1 MNMSVLKGVL
11 DWVVTKLASKQS
23 PVRPETVEN
32 HAAQAAL
39 ELAAILR
46 VGGALEYDEIP
57 MITRRLQSV
66 IDATNAVIAACEPS
80 QAEGRYCRRE
90 L

>member
-1 MNMSVLKGVL
+1 MSVLKGVL
-11 DWVVTKLASKQS
+11 DWVITKLASMQS

-32 HAAQAAL
+32 QAAQAAL

-46 VGGALEYDEIP
+46 VGGGALEHDEIP

-66 IDATNAVIAACEPS
+66 IDATNAVVAACEPS

>member
-1 MNMSVLKGVL
+1 MSVLKGVL
-11 DWVVTKLASKQS
+11 DWVITALASKQS
-23 PVRPETVEN
+23 PIRPETVEN
-32 HAAQAAL
+32 QAAQAAL

-46 VGGALEYDEIP
+46 VGGALEHDEIP

-66 IDATNAVIAACEPS
+66 IDATNAVVAACEPS
-80 QAEGRYCRRE
+80 QGEGKYCRRE

>member
-1 MNMSVLKGVL
+1 MSVLKGVL
-11 DWVVTKLASKQS
+11 DWMITKLASKQS

-32 HAAQAAL
+32 QAAQAAL

-46 VGGALEYDEIP
+46 VGGALEHDEIP

-66 IDATNAVIAACEPS
+66 IDATNAVVAACEPS
-80 QAEGRYCRRE
+80 HAEGRYCRRE

>member
-1 MNMSVLKGVL
+1 MGVLKGVL
-11 DWVVTKLASKQS
+11 DWMITALASKQS
-23 PVRPETVEN
+23 CIRPETVEN
-32 HAAQAAL
+32 QAAQAAL

-46 VGGALEYDEIP
+46 LGGAVEHDEIP

-80 QAEGRYCRRE
+80 QGEGRYYRRK

>member
-1 MNMSVLKGVL
+1 MSVLKEVL

-32 HAAQAAL
+32 QAAQAAL

-46 VGGALEYDEIP
+46 VGGTLEHDEIP

-80 QAEGRYCRRE
+80 QTEGRYCRRE

>member
-1 MNMSVLKGVL
+1 MSVLKGVL
-11 DWVVTKLASKQS
+11 DWMITALASTQS
-23 PVRPETVEN
+23 RDRPETVEN
-32 HAAQAAL
+32 QAAQAAL

-46 VGGALEYDEIP
+46 VGGAFERDEIP

-66 IDATNAVIAACEPS
+66 IDATNAVVTACEHS
-80 QAEGRYCRRE
+80 QAEGRYCRRD

>member
-1 MNMSVLKGVL
+1 MSLLKGVL
-11 DWVVTKLASKQS
+11 DWAVTKLASKQS

-32 HAAQAAL
+32 QAAQAAL

-46 VGGALEYDEIP
+46 VGGALEHDEIP

-80 QAEGRYCRRE
+80 QDEGRYCRRE

>member
-1 MNMSVLKGVL
+1 MSVVKGLL
-11 DWVVTKLASKQS
+11 DWMITKLASKHS

-32 HAAQAAL
+32 QAAQAAL
-39 ELAAILR
+39 ELTAILR
-46 VGGALEYDEIP
+46 VGGALEHDEIP

-66 IDATNAVIAACEPS
+66 IDATNGVIAACEPS

>member
-1 MNMSVLKGVL
+1 MSIWKGVL
-11 DWVVTKLASKQS
+11 DWMITKFASKQS

-32 HAAQAAL
+32 QAAQAAL

-66 IDATNAVIAACEPS
+66 VDATNAVVAACEPS
-80 QAEGRYCRRE
+80 QSEGRYCRRE